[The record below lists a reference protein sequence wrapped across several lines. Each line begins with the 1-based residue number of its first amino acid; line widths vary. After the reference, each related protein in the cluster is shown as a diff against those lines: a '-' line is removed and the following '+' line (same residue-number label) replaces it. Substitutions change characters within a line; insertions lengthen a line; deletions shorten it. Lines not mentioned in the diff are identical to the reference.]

1 MKKDNRLPSRRTDGR
16 PTIADVARHAGV
28 GAITVSRALRAP
40 GQVSETLRNSID
52 KAIRELNYVPNLNA
66 RALASIRTDIIGVL
80 VPSLTQNI
88 FSDVIRGIYDGVEK
102 TNLQIQIGNTRYEP
116 DEEERLIAQMLRQK
130 PAGLIVSGID
140 QNGGARAMLKNA
152 GCPVVQIMDLTDDP
166 IDTIVGFSHY
176 AAGKAMAEHLIE
188 SGYRHI
194 GFISGWMN
202 NRSLGRLTGLTD
214 TLKEAGLYDQRLIRS
229 ANIAASDSIDGI
241 GWERN
246 RIATPLMGRQL
257 LGQLFRLEPRL
268 NAIFCNNDIMALGSL
283 FECMQR
289 GIRVPED
296 FGIAG
301 FNDFDFMEAAYPT
314 LTSVRTPRWKVG
326 NEAILA
332 IRRRLDGDATGE
344 RVIDIGIEIMKRGST
359 NRKGL
364 LQPATVTG

>member
-1 MKKDNRLPSRRTDGR
+1 MKKDNSLPSRRTDGR

-40 GQVSETLRNSID
+40 GQVSEALRNSID

-66 RALASIRTDIIGVL
+66 RALASIRTDIVGVL

-140 QNGGARAMLKNA
+140 QSEGARAMLKDA

-166 IDTIVGFSHY
+166 IDTIVGFSHH

-214 TLKEAGLYDQRLIRS
+214 TLKAAGLYDQRLIRS
-229 ANIAASDSIDGI
+229 ANIAASDAVDGI

-268 NAIFCNNDIMALGSL
+268 DAIFCNNDIMALGSL

-301 FNDFDFMEAAYPT
+301 FNDFDFMEAAHPT

-332 IRRRLDGDATGE
+332 IRRRLDDDATGP
-344 RVIDIGIEIMKRGST
+344 RVIDIGIEIMKRNST
-359 NRKGL
+359 DRKGL
-364 LQPATVTG
+364 LPRAIVTG